1 MMNWLGTRSRKLM
14 KFNGN
19 KLGMEEVYAY
29 AYGQAAEVEA
39 KGSQSWCSLLFLP
52 TGIARATIYTRS

>member
-1 MMNWLGTRSRKLM
+1 M
-14 KFNGN
+14 KFIEN

-29 AYGQAAEVEA
+29 AYGQAAEVSRSERV
-39 KGSQSWCSLLFLP
+39 SDSELVSVVVSSDVLYCT